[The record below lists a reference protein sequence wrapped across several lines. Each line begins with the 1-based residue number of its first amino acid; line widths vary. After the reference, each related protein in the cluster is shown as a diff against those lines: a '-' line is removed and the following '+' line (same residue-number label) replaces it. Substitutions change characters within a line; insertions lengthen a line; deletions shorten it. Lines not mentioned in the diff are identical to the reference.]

1 MNTYTRFKDFMPLMI
16 IFILICLATL
26 ARQMRSGLDT
36 MYAMSDFMGFF
47 FIIFASFKLFN
58 WQGFVDAYHMY
69 DILAQKS
76 KLYAYAYPL
85 IELSLGIAYLI
96 RWHLFAIN
104 IVTLILMII
113 SSIGVARELRNHRKI
128 TCACLGTVFKIP
140 MTYVTLAEDLLMA
153 GMAALM
159 LLFTHR

>member
-1 MNTYTRFKDFMPLMI
+1 MLCQ
-16 IFILICLATL
+16 ILW
-26 ARQMRSGLDT
+26 
-36 MYAMSDFMGFF
+36 
-47 FIIFASFKLFN
+47 ASFKLFN

-69 DILAQKS
+69 DIVAQKS

-113 SSIGVARELRNHRKI
+113 SSVGVARELRNHRKI
-128 TCACLGTVFKIP
+128 ICACLGTVFKIP
-140 MTYVTLAEDLLMA
+140 MTYVTLAEDLMMA